1 MHPDILSCNCVWL
14 DFRWDIIER
23 IMDVFFPKKC
33 SICSG
38 LLIEV
43 THRIINIELE
53 ELLVQEDQVL
63 QSP

>member
-1 MHPDILSCNCVWL
+1 MHLDILSCNCVWI

-23 IMDVFFPKKC
+23 IMVFFPQKY
-33 SICSG
+33 SVCSG

-53 ELLVQEDQVL
+53 ELLVQEDLVL
-63 QSP
+63 QYP